1 MSIKDACNLI
11 LDNWREKAGDN
22 ASSDPT
28 INWREGQAPSTVNN
42 SARAMMSRLWSFAN
56 KLKDWGNSIEDKI
69 YNVEN
74 FSKNTIMT
82 YVTSVNVD
90 DNGITYYVNLDPAVN
105 DVIKNN
111 PDYLKNVWVVNV
123 DYGDLPYHSEVARL
137 ADKLITVRHVF
148 NIPGLENKP
157 IRTLFNRVSKV
168 TGTGFVD
175 NAWYEDIFKLKGSTV
190 EYRLYYNNRDDVHM
204 KKAQSDYITKTR
216 PVTLTEVNNGARL
229 TYWYDDQKLLHLQIF
244 VNNPDNSVIDSREY
258 FSWRIRWYWF
268 RLPNNFGNSHLISGF
283 STAEFFIGEHDG
295 HNIAQI
301 GQINRFED
309 GGFMYATFF
318 ITESSNGVH
327 EFIVSDY
334 PDRDIDFPYTLN

>member
-1 MSIKDACNLI
+1 MNITDALKTI
-11 LDNWREKAGDN
+11 MEKWRENADDN
-22 ASSDPT
+22 ASSDET
-28 INWREGQAPSTVNN
+28 IDWREGQAPSTVNN
-42 SARAMMSRLWSFAN
+42 SARAMMSRLYVACKN
-56 KLKDWGNSIEDKI
+56 LTTWGKGIEDKI

-82 YVTSVNVD
+82 YVTHINVD

-105 DVIKNN
+105 DVIRNN

-204 KKAQSDYITKTR
+204 QKAQSDYITKTR
-216 PVTLTEVNNGARL
+216 PVTITEVNNGARL
-229 TYWYDDQKLLHLQIF
+229 TYWYDDQKLLHFQIF
-244 VNNPDNSVIDSREY
+244 VNNPDNSILDSREV
-258 FSWRIRWYWF
+258 FSSRHNWYWF
-268 RLPNNFGNSHLISGF
+268 KLPNNFGNSHIISGF
-283 STAEFFIGEHDG
+283 STAEFFEAHTGTMK
-295 HNIAQI
+295 AQI
-301 GQINRFED
+301 GQINRFKSD
-309 GGFMYATFF
+309 GLMYATFF

>member
-157 IRTLFNRVSKV
+157 IRTLFNRVSKF

-204 KKAQSDYITKTR
+204 QKAQSDYITKTR
-216 PVTLTEVNNGARL
+216 PVTITEVNNGARL

-244 VNNPDNSVIDSREY
+244 VNNPDNRIIDYREQ
-258 FSWRIRWYWF
+258 FSYRINWYWF
-268 RLPNNFGNSHLISGF
+268 KLPNNFGNSHIISGF
-283 STAEFFIGEHDG
+283 STDSFYVGEEG
-295 HNIAQI
+295 FTKAQI
-301 GQINRFED
+301 GQINRFKSD
-309 GGFMYATFF
+309 GLMYAVFL